1 MENFNKYNG
10 EKTFIFKDIDDNYL
24 QTDKS
29 LERLIKSIDTIFGR
43 DNKNFADLC
52 FYTYRLKKLFT
63 DYSHA
68 GRWVY
73 SVSDVLYSFDS
84 IMKGFG
90 LDNSQTSRLLSCFDK
105 FCCLSESDITK
116 ASCTIINEFAGF
128 SRSKLFEL
136 LTIPNEQLIKDLQD
150 KVLRPD
156 FTIKQLR
163 QYVKNY
169 NALQK
174 QQQKISNEPNEPEEQ
189 SPSDD
194 EIPEAYNPKQHYD
207 FYYFESKN
215 KAQLL
220 NIVWDLQKEYERL
233 KNEINKK

>member
-10 EKTFIFKDIDDNYL
+10 EKTFIFKDIDNNYL

-29 LERLIKSIDTIFGR
+29 LERLIKSIETIFDR
-43 DNKNFADLC
+43 DNRNFADLC
-52 FYTYRLKKLFT
+52 SYTYRLKKLFD
-63 DYSHA
+63 DYKNA

-73 SVSDVLYSFDS
+73 SVNDVLYSFDS
-84 IMKGFG
+84 IMQGFG
-90 LDNSQTSRLLSCFDK
+90 FDNSQTSRLIACFEK
-105 FCCLSESDITK
+105 FCCFSDSNIEK
-116 ASCTIINEFAGF
+116 ASCKIICEFANF

-136 LTIPNEQLIKDLQD
+136 LTIPTEQLLKDLQD

-174 QQQKISNEPNEPEEQ
+174 QQQKISIEPKEPEEQ

-207 FYYFESKN
+207 FDYFESKN

-220 NIVWDLQKEYERL
+220 NIVWELQKEYERL
-233 KNEINKK
+233 KKETSKK

>member
-10 EKTFIFKDIDDNYL
+10 EKTFIFKDIDNNYL

-90 LDNSQTSRLLSCFDK
+90 LDNSQTSRLIACFEK
-105 FCCLSESDITK
+105 FCSLSDLDITK
-116 ASCTIINEFAGF
+116 ATCAILNEFTGF

-136 LTIPNEQLIKDLQD
+136 LTIPNEQLIKDLQNN
-150 KVLRPD
+150 VLRPD
-156 FTIKQLR
+156 FTVKQLR

-174 QQQKISNEPNEPEEQ
+174 QQQKISSETKEPEEQ
-189 SPSDD
+189 SLSDD

-207 FYYFESKN
+207 FDYFESKN

>member
-10 EKTFIFKDIDDNYL
+10 DKSFIFKDINNNYL
-24 QTDKS
+24 QNDKV
-29 LERLIKSIDTIFGR
+29 LERLIKSIDTIFDR
-43 DNKNFADLC
+43 DNRNFADLC

-63 DYSHA
+63 DYNNV

-73 SVSDVLYSFDS
+73 SVSDVLYSFDG
-84 IMKGFG
+84 IMQGFG
-90 LDNSQTSRLLSCFDK
+90 LDNSQTSRLISCFEK
-105 FCCLSESDITK
+105 FCCLSDSNIEK
-116 ASCTIINEFAGF
+116 ASCKIICEFANF

-136 LTIPNEQLIKDLQD
+136 LTIPTEQLLKDLQD

-174 QQQKISNEPNEPEEQ
+174 QQQKISSEEKEPEEQ
-189 SPSDD
+189 SPSDN

-207 FYYFESKN
+207 FDYFESKN

-233 KNEINKK
+233 KKEVNKK

>member
-10 EKTFIFKDIDDNYL
+10 EKTFIFKDIDNNYL
-24 QTDKS
+24 QIDKS
-29 LERLIKSIDTIFGR
+29 LERLIKSIDTIFCR

-73 SVSDVLYSFDS
+73 SVSDVLYSFDNV
-84 IMKGFG
+84 MKGFG
-90 LDNSQTSRLLSCFDK
+90 LDNSQTSRLIACFEK
-105 FCCLSESDITK
+105 FCSLSDSDITK
-116 ASCTIINEFAGF
+116 ATCAILNEFTGF

-150 KVLRPD
+150 NVLRPD
-156 FTIKQLR
+156 FTVKQLR

-174 QQQKISNEPNEPEEQ
+174 QQQKISSETKEPEEQ
-189 SPSDD
+189 SLSDD

-207 FYYFESKN
+207 FDYFESKN

-233 KNEINKK
+233 KKETSKK